1 MKSRKSKWV
10 VLVQQLFEKR
20 QQKAV
25 DIVYITNCMYKFK
38 SRKMKITYVPYGA
51 EILNRGVN
59 FSLVS
64 ISVIEIGRVVVS
76 NAFLSQQ
83 WGIWRDNPT
92 HRHSNWR
99 VELRYVMKLKAYL
112 WLPVRFSVQ
121 KLLRNQKW
129 IILVRN
135 YKVTLTMFSQAFKL
149 KMIIRFLIFFM
160 TAISET
166 EFTNFSDGI

>member
-1 MKSRKSKWV
+1 MSCTSKTYFRKASTKGCRHC
-10 VLVQQLFEKR
+10 LHNKLHVQVQIPQNENNL
-20 QQKAV
+20 
-25 DIVYITNCMYKFK
+25 C
-38 SRKMKITYVPYGA
+38 S
-51 EILNRGVN
+51 LRGGN
-59 FSLVS
+59 TKPRCEFSLVS
-64 ISVIEIGRVVVS
+64 ISVLEIGRVVVS

-83 WGIWRDNPT
+83 WGIWRDNSR

-129 IILVRN
+129 KILARN

-149 KMIIRFLIFFM
+149 KMIIRFLSFFCDSNKRNR
-160 TAISET
+160 IY
-166 EFTNFSDGI
+166 